1 MEYYAIYLPYKEPD
15 DSIKSFYTDKEEALK
30 MLKSHKEARLKAF
43 RTSEEAVYFY
53 LNGPTEPTTSATAM
67 TTSSTVG
74 STTTTASE
82 KASLT
87 MGASNNGNSLLPGQV
102 PKSPTTGQQPTP
114 SSAKLKLEKTPF
126 KAPKSQEL
134 VAFRKNIEK
143 NELDLVRNIIE
154 LNPRYL
160 VSSGDMPT
168 ILKEG
173 PRYNAL
179 HVAAMGGNTDM
190 CRLILATIENPAFI
204 EFLHGQRN
212 ASTDEVSAIL
222 LDLYL
227 NMPDKCRSET
237 PLHFAAKF
245 GSVGVIEVLISY
257 PQCKLTKNSDGHLPK
272 DIICA
277 RAKPCN
283 DTPEIRRAI
292 ADLLRERFYVPVL
305 RAVDRSTPPVVG
317 EPFTLANP
325 PNLEARDRFSPK
337 LEIKAYAGPM
347 DKEQA
352 QMFCRRW
359 KTPPRL
365 IPSPR
370 TFISPVK
377 ALSSSKIPVAAIGGG
392 GGSPIAS
399 TPITKKGG
407 RRTLFPNK
415 SFELAL
421 DAEREKEEQR
431 NNSINNNFE
440 IDVVEE
446 DAEEEALE
454 EEALEED
461 VKNGNNVKPVK
472 SSSPSVASSFLFR
485 KYREPP
491 LQNSFATIYD
501 DDDEEEDEYR
511 KELLL
516 NREEEEEVDARP
528 PAAPP
533 TQIPVPVT
541 PVKDSPQL
549 NGSSFSYFCDGNNS
563 FYEGN
568 NITESPSF
576 KERRLRLTDTEKGLE
591 IIGRNL
597 AEDHAVGWN
606 EYWAFLGTFADL
618 RNAEGLAKLEEYLRK
633 RREKVELDEQEEAL
647 ANVKKVQNPAKP
659 STPAND
665 SLGSICD
672 ALDQMRLH
680 TGATPQLPNFR
691 KRAAASLPL
700 ANLPA
705 VPLFSADPPEP
716 PQIRSNI
723 TNPYLCLH
731 NSLQVFAKRFVKNL
745 DDACS
750 STMTV
755 DFNAFFQQA
764 VVDCVRKLNTL
775 VGNYRRDAAFN
786 AIDFSRV
793 HSRYAQLIVINIE
806 SCPETSAG
814 VIHRLKL
821 LLDRSREVNSARKY
835 PELHESLQCLQ
846 NLLDLYIFKKA
857 ELVAG
862 GQNPNDADYA
872 QPTEASCS
880 RTWRED
886 PLVRGCRCRI
896 ESAGGYAK
904 KGSLERL
911 VKRREQRRKL
921 SGGGVMAAAA
931 IPVSAMQASFASYR
945 DPAMQAVRKVSTP
958 VAVAKTVA
966 GRAWS
971 DEEDDDEDEEY
982 FSCSD
987 SELDTDSDVEDDDPN
1002 VSYVTPPSSP
1012 SSFLLQSS
1020 PGQTQQT
1027 SSSSSSGTSRV
1038 STDDGVASGGGD
1050 DDEDQFLDTIG
1061 DDNEED
1067 TGREPE
1073 FRNFIEGPVPTK
1085 QDVDVL
1091 NVVEKRPVDA
1101 AEFPHVHEWR
1111 QAMLRIS
1118 PEQRERI
1125 ATQKKP
1131 RDVTTRTNWRAA
1143 AAAGNDTSMNLAD
1156 LSANQSASFL
1166 LDQPPKSS
1174 ATTTPPSSPIRS
1186 VSAAGGLF
1194 RFGRARELA
1203 SSGTANDSLGSLD
1216 GRLGLMNISDCGSGV
1231 EDTPKEGHRHRH
1243 QLIQQQHRIASAPSS

>member
-15 DSIKSFYTDKEEALK
+15 VSIKSFYTDKEEALK
-30 MLKSHKEARLKAF
+30 MLKTHKEARLKAF

-53 LNGPTEPTTSATAM
+53 LNGPTEPTT
-67 TTSSTVG
+67 
-74 STTTTASE
+74 TTTASSSLVMGTTSE

-87 MGASNNGNSLLPGQV
+87 TGNGNNLLGGQM
-102 PKSPTTGQQPTP
+102 PKSPTTGQLPLP
-114 SSAKLKLEKTPF
+114 SASAKLKLEKTPF

-179 HVAAMGGNTDM
+179 HVAAMEGNTDM

-277 RAKPCN
+277 RAKPRN

-305 RAVDRSTPPVVG
+305 RAVDRSTPPVIG

-325 PNLEARDRFSPK
+325 PNLEPARGGAGDRFSPQ

-347 DKEQA
+347 DREQA
-352 QMFCRRW
+352 QVFCRRW

-370 TFISPVK
+370 AGFVSPVRGVS
-377 ALSSSKIPVAAIGGG
+377 SSSKIPVAA
-392 GGSPIAS
+392 S
-399 TPITKKGG
+399 TPIATKGAPAGG

-421 DAEREKEEQR
+421 EGEREKEKEKEEEL

-440 IDVVEE
+440 IEVVR
-446 DAEEEALE
+446 EEEEEE

-461 VKNGNNVKPVK
+461 VKNGNSVVRAVK
-472 SSSPSVASSFLFR
+472 SSVASSFLFR

-501 DDDEEEDEYR
+501 DDDEEDEFR
-511 KELLL
+511 KDLG
-516 NREEEEEVDARP
+516 P
-528 PAAPP
+528 S
-533 TQIPVPVT
+533 QIPVPVT
-541 PVKDSPQL
+541 PVKDSPQI
-549 NGSSFSYFCDGNNS
+549 NGNGSFSYFCDGNNS
-563 FYEGN
+563 FYEGT

-618 RNAEGLAKLEEYLRK
+618 RNNEGLAKLEDFLKK

-647 ANVKKVQNPAKP
+647 KNVRKEQLP
-659 STPAND
+659 STGPND

-691 KRAAASLPL
+691 KRPTPL
-700 ANLPA
+700 TSLPA
-705 VPLFSADPPEP
+705 VPLFPADPPPQEP

-731 NSLQVFAKRFVKNL
+731 RSLQVFAKRFVKNL

-775 VGNYRRDAAFN
+775 VGNYRRDAAFTT
-786 AIDFSRV
+786 IDFSRV
-793 HSRYAQLIVINIE
+793 HSRYAQLIVLHIE
-806 SCPETSAG
+806 STPETAPKI
-814 VIHRLKL
+814 IHRLKL
-821 LLDRSREVNSARKY
+821 LLDRSRDVNAAHRH
-835 PELHESLQCLQ
+835 PDLAESLACLQ
-846 NLLDLYIFKKA
+846 NLLDLYILKSA
-857 ELVAG
+857 ELAG
-862 GQNPNDADYA
+862 AGADD
-872 QPTEASCS
+872 PETEASCS
-880 RTWRED
+880 AAWREH

-896 ESAGGYAK
+896 EAAGGYAK
-904 KGSLERL
+904 KGSMERL
-911 VKRREQRRKL
+911 VKRREQRRK
-921 SGGGVMAAAA
+921 VTAAV
-931 IPVSAMQASFASYR
+931 PVAMEKSSSFSLYR
-945 DPAMQAVRKVSTP
+945 DPAGQDVRKVVSTP
-958 VAVAKTVA
+958 VAVAKAVA
-966 GRAWS
+966 GRTWS
-971 DEEDDDEDEEY
+971 DEEEDDEDEEY

-1012 SSFLLQSS
+1012 SSFLLQSPS
-1020 PGQTQQT
+1020 PLADSKLQQESNN
-1027 SSSSSSGTSRV
+1027 SSGGTSRV

-1050 DDEDQFLDTIG
+1050 DEDDQDQFLDTVG
-1061 DDNEED
+1061 DDDDED
-1067 TGREPE
+1067 DGVEREPE
-1073 FRNFIEGPVPTK
+1073 FRNYIEGAAPTK

-1111 QAMLRIS
+1111 QAMLRMS
-1118 PEQRERI
+1118 PEERERI

-1131 RDVTTRTNWRAA
+1131 RDLSRSNWRGAA
-1143 AAAGNDTSMNLAD
+1143 NANDTSMNLAD
-1156 LSANQSASFL
+1156 LSANQSSFLL
-1166 LDQPPKSS
+1166 LDQPPPSS
-1174 ATTTPPSSPIRS
+1174 PKPSQLTTTPPSSPIRS
-1186 VSAAGGLF
+1186 VSAAAGMF

-1203 SSGTANDSLGSLD
+1203 ANTAANDSLGSLD
-1216 GRLGLMNISDCGSGV
+1216 GRLGLMNISDCGV
-1231 EDTPKEGHRHRH
+1231 DTPKEGHRHRH
-1243 QLIQQQHRIASAPSS
+1243 QLIQQQQQQRVAPAPSS

>member
-15 DSIKSFYTDKEEALK
+15 VSIKSFYTDKEEALK
-30 MLKSHKEARLKAF
+30 MLKTHKEARLKAF

-53 LNGPTEPTTSATAM
+53 LNGPTEPTT
-67 TTSSTVG
+67 
-74 STTTTASE
+74 TTTASS
-82 KASLT
+82 SLV
-87 MGASNNGNSLLPGQV
+87 MA
-102 PKSPTTGQQPTP
+102 
-114 SSAKLKLEKTPF
+114 SAKLKLEKTPF

-179 HVAAMGGNTDM
+179 HVAAMEGNTDM

-277 RAKPCN
+277 RAKPRN

-305 RAVDRSTPPVVG
+305 RAVDRSTPPVIG

-325 PNLEARDRFSPK
+325 PNLEPARGGGGGAGDRFSPQ

-347 DKEQA
+347 DREQA
-352 QMFCRRW
+352 QVFCRRW

-370 TFISPVK
+370 AAAAGGFVSPVRGVS
-377 ALSSSKIPVAAIGGG
+377 SSSKIPVAA
-392 GGSPIAS
+392 S
-399 TPITKKGG
+399 TPIATKGAPAGG

-421 DAEREKEEQR
+421 EGEREKEKEKEEER

-440 IDVVEE
+440 IEVVR
-446 DAEEEALE
+446 EEEE

-461 VKNGNNVKPVK
+461 VKNGNSVVRAVK
-472 SSSPSVASSFLFR
+472 SSVASSFLFR

-501 DDDEEEDEYR
+501 DDDDEEDEFR
-511 KELLL
+511 KDLG
-516 NREEEEEVDARP
+516 P
-528 PAAPP
+528 S
-533 TQIPVPVT
+533 QIPVPVT
-541 PVKDSPQL
+541 PVKDSPQI
-549 NGSSFSYFCDGNNS
+549 NGNGSFSYFCDGNNS
-563 FYEGN
+563 FYEGT

-618 RNAEGLAKLEEYLRK
+618 RNNEGLAKLEEFLKK

-647 ANVKKVQNPAKP
+647 KNVRKDHLP
-659 STPAND
+659 STGPND

-691 KRAAASLPL
+691 KRPTPL
-700 ANLPA
+700 SSLPA
-705 VPLFSADPPEP
+705 VPLFPADPPPQEP

-731 NSLQVFAKRFVKNL
+731 RSLQVFAKRFVKNL

-775 VGNYRRDAAFN
+775 VGNYRRDAAFTT
-786 AIDFSRV
+786 IDFSRV
-793 HSRYAQLIVINIE
+793 HSRYAQLIVLHIE
-806 SCPETSAG
+806 STPETAPKI
-814 VIHRLKL
+814 IHRLKL
-821 LLDRSREVNSARKY
+821 LLDRSRDVNAAHRH
-835 PELHESLQCLQ
+835 PDLAESLACLQ
-846 NLLDLYIFKKA
+846 NLLDLYILKSA
-857 ELVAG
+857 ELAG
-862 GQNPNDADYA
+862 AGADD
-872 QPTEASCS
+872 PETEASCS
-880 RTWRED
+880 AAWREH

-896 ESAGGYAK
+896 EAAGGYAK
-904 KGSLERL
+904 KGSMERL
-911 VKRREQRRKL
+911 VKRREQRRKTT
-921 SGGGVMAAAA
+921 AAV
-931 IPVSAMQASFASYR
+931 PVAMEKSSSFSLYR
-945 DPAMQAVRKVSTP
+945 DPAGQDVRKVVSTP
-958 VAVAKTVA
+958 VAVAKAVA
-966 GRAWS
+966 GRTWS

-1012 SSFLLQSS
+1012 SSFLLQSPS
-1020 PGQTQQT
+1020 G
-1027 SSSSSSGTSRV
+1027 GTSRV

-1050 DDEDQFLDTIG
+1050 EDEDDDQDQFLDTVG
-1061 DDNEED
+1061 DDDDED
-1067 TGREPE
+1067 DGVEREPE
-1073 FRNFIEGPVPTK
+1073 FRNYIEGAAPTK

-1111 QAMLRIS
+1111 QAMLRMS
-1118 PEQRERI
+1118 PEERER
-1125 ATQKKP
+1125 
-1131 RDVTTRTNWRAA
+1131 
-1143 AAAGNDTSMNLAD
+1143 
-1156 LSANQSASFL
+1156 
-1166 LDQPPKSS
+1166 
-1174 ATTTPPSSPIRS
+1174 
-1186 VSAAGGLF
+1186 
-1194 RFGRARELA
+1194 
-1203 SSGTANDSLGSLD
+1203 
-1216 GRLGLMNISDCGSGV
+1216 
-1231 EDTPKEGHRHRH
+1231 
-1243 QLIQQQHRIASAPSS
+1243 

>member
-15 DSIKSFYTDKEEALK
+15 VSIKSFYTDKEEALK

-53 LNGPTEPTTSATAM
+53 LNGPTEPTTTTAAAANNNSVTNM
-67 TTSSTVG
+67 
-74 STTTTASE
+74 TTASE

-87 MGASNNGNSLLPGQV
+87 TNGNSLLGGQM
-102 PKSPTTGQQPTP
+102 PKSPTTGQQQPP
-114 SSAKLKLEKTPF
+114 NSSSTKLKLEKTPF

-179 HVAAMGGNTDM
+179 HVAAIEGNTDM

-245 GSVGVIEVLISY
+245 GSVGVIEVLIGY
-257 PQCKLTKNSDGHLPK
+257 PQCKMTKNSDGHLPK

-277 RAKPCN
+277 RAKPRN

-325 PNLEARDRFSPK
+325 PNLEAHDRFSPK

-347 DKEQA
+347 DREQA
-352 QMFCRRW
+352 QVFCRRW

-370 TFISPVK
+370 TGATGGSGLFISPVK
-377 ALSSSKIPVAAIGGG
+377 ALSSSKIPVSSGL

-399 TPITKKGG
+399 TPIAKKGSG

-421 DAEREKEEQR
+421 DQEKEKEER

-440 IDVVEE
+440 IDVVKE
-446 DAEEEALE
+446 DVEEEALE
-454 EEALEED
+454 EERLEED
-461 VKNGNNVKPVK
+461 VKNGNSIKPIK
-472 SSSPSVASSFLFR
+472 PTSVASNFLFR
-485 KYREPP
+485 KYREPL

-501 DDDEEEDEYR
+501 DDDEDDEYR
-511 KELLL
+511 KEL
-516 NREEEEEVDARP
+516 NREEMDA
-528 PAAPP
+528 PAAPLP
-533 TQIPVPVT
+533 SQIPAPVT

-563 FYEGN
+563 FYEGT

-633 RREKVELDEQEEAL
+633 RREKVELDEQEQAL
-647 ANVKKVQNPAKP
+647 ANVKKEPVPVKTSA
-659 STPAND
+659 SND

-672 ALDQMRLH
+672 ALGQMRLH

-691 KRAAASLPL
+691 KRAPLPF

-705 VPLFSADPPEP
+705 VPLFAAEPEP
-716 PQIRSNI
+716 VQQIRSNI

-775 VGNYRRDAAFN
+775 VGNYARDAAFG
-786 AIDFSRV
+786 AIDFTRV

-806 SCPETSAG
+806 SAPETSAG

-821 LLDRSREVNSARKY
+821 LLDRSREINSARKY
-835 PELHESLQCLQ
+835 PDLHESLQCLQ

-857 ELVAG
+857 ELDLDVD
-862 GQNPNDADYA
+862 Q

-896 ESAGGYAK
+896 ETAAGYAK
-904 KGSLERL
+904 KGSMERL
-911 VKRREQRRKL
+911 AKRREQRRKAATDPA
-921 SGGGVMAAAA
+921 VM
-931 IPVSAMQASFASYR
+931 MQASFDSYR
-945 DPAMQAVRKVSTP
+945 DPAIVQKISTP
-958 VAVAKTVA
+958 VAVAKTAA
-966 GRAWS
+966 GRTWS
-971 DEEDDDEDEEY
+971 DEEDDTEDEEY

-1012 SSFLLQSS
+1012 SSFLLQASS
-1020 PGQTQQT
+1020 PDQNPQ
-1027 SSSSSSGTSRV
+1027 SSNGSATSRV

-1050 DDEDQFLDTIG
+1050 DDDDQFLDTIG
-1061 DDNEED
+1061 DED
-1067 TGREPE
+1067 EKDDDREPE
-1073 FRNFIEGPVPTK
+1073 FRNFIAGPLPSK

-1091 NVVEKRPVDA
+1091 NVVEKRPIDV

-1111 QAMLRIS
+1111 QAMLRMS
-1118 PEQRERI
+1118 PEERERI
-1125 ATQKKP
+1125 STQKKP
-1131 RDVTTRTNWRAA
+1131 RDLARTNWRAA
-1143 AAAGNDTSMNLAD
+1143 GNDTTTNLAD
-1156 LSANQSASFL
+1156 LSANQSASSFL
-1166 LDQPPKSS
+1166 LDQQQRPSS
-1174 ATTTPPSSPIRS
+1174 GATTPPPSPIRS
-1186 VSAAGGLF
+1186 VSAAMF

-1203 SSGTANDSLGSLD
+1203 TNTAAASANDSLGSLD
-1216 GRLGLMNISDCGSGV
+1216 GRLGLMNISDCGSDS
-1231 EDTPKEGHRHRH
+1231 ETAKDGHRHRH
-1243 QLIQQQHRIASAPSS
+1243 QLIQRITPAPSS